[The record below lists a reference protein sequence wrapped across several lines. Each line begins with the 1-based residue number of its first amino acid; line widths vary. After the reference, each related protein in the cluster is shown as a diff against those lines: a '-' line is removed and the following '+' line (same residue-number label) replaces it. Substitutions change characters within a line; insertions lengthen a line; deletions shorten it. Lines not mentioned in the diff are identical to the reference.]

1 MKWLY
6 SESIEEV
13 SFLVLQTTQVLILMG
28 FPGFMPERISSKEGS
43 KGMKDMF
50 LVLYEAKEKKQEI
63 LVIDLDSWLKKN
75 INIIAINSS

>member
-28 FPGFMPERISSKEGS
+28 FPGFMPEGISSKEGS

-50 LVLYEAKEKKQEI
+50 LVLYEAKEKKQQI
-63 LVIDLDSWLKKN
+63 LVIDLDSWLKKIYKYN
-75 INIIAINSS
+75 RYK

>member
-1 MKWLY
+1 MY

-28 FPGFMPERISSKEGS
+28 FPGFMAERISSKEGS

-50 LVLYEAKEKKQEI
+50 LVLYEAKEKKQQI
-63 LVIDLDSWLKKN
+63 LVIDLDS
-75 INIIAINSS
+75 

>member
-28 FPGFMPERISSKEGS
+28 FPGFMLERISSKEGS

-50 LVLYEAKEKKQEI
+50 LVLYEAKEKKKQI

-75 INIIAINSS
+75 IDIIAINSS